1 MNRRFTGKTG
11 IFLAVSGVII
21 LVALVMQILG
31 FGINLGIDFT
41 GGSLLTY
48 SVGESFDVADVNQ
61 ILDQAGY
68 SNYLVTKTE
77 PADASAQDGEG
88 DGLTDL
94 QVRLSLVDET
104 EGLEDAVVGAVTE
117 AVDGASL
124 VSYGALSNARINREK
139 YDSAFSG
146 GYIAEF
152 DVNAPFDEA
161 ELGDRVSAALTN
173 AGFSV
178 KAVEAVLADA
188 DEDAADTGA
197 PLRLLISVENQ
208 TGKVREMIEREMSAK
223 YPNFAFVAIDHV
235 SAIAGR
241 DLIANAVK
249 ALLIAFACM
258 LVYIAIRF
266 DFYSGVVAMAALI
279 HDALIMCA
287 FMVFFRN
294 VFQANSAFIA
304 ALLTI
309 IGYSINNT
317 IIIFDRVREVSKK
330 PGYTQAPKIDVVEY
344 SVGVTLSRTL
354 NTSITTLIAL
364 VFLFIFGVDSIREFM
379 FPLIVGMLSGVYASV
394 FLNSQVWAMWMDRRS
409 ANKQE
414 KAAAQKGA
422 KA

>member
-1 MNRRFTGKTG
+1 
-11 IFLAVSGVII
+11 
-21 LVALVMQILG
+21 
-31 FGINLGIDFT
+31 
-41 GGSLLTY
+41 
-48 SVGESFDVADVNQ
+48 
-61 ILDQAGY
+61 
-68 SNYLVTKTE
+68 
-77 PADASAQDGEG
+77 
-88 DGLTDL
+88 
-94 QVRLSLVDET
+94 
-104 EGLEDAVVGAVTE
+104 
-117 AVDGASL
+117 
-124 VSYGALSNARINREK
+124 
-139 YDSAFSG
+139 
-146 GYIAEF
+146 
-152 DVNAPFDEA
+152 
-161 ELGDRVSAALTN
+161 
-173 AGFSV
+173 
-178 KAVEAVLADA
+178 
-188 DEDAADTGA
+188 
-197 PLRLLISVENQ
+197 
-208 TGKVREMIEREMSAK
+208 
-223 YPNFAFVAIDHV
+223 
-235 SAIAGR
+235 
-241 DLIANAVK
+241 
-249 ALLIAFACM
+249 
-258 LVYIAIRF
+258 
-266 DFYSGVVAMAALI
+266 MAALI